1 MSQER
6 VIHSHPD
13 MGGRYFTFPL
23 AAMTR
28 PPSSMWGGAPPGPT
42 LVTFLLLTGWTG
54 ELPDELR
61 QIKRSP
67 TRWILVA
74 SWALG
79 TGAADVPAVQTL
91 HGGCV

>member
-1 MSQER
+1 
-6 VIHSHPD
+6 
-13 MGGRYFTFPL
+13 
-23 AAMTR
+23 
-28 PPSSMWGGAPPGPT
+28 
-42 LVTFLLLTGWTG
+42 LTGWTG

-74 SWALG
+74 SRTLG
-79 TGAADVPAVQTL
+79 NGAADVQRCRPL

>member
-28 PPSSMWGGAPPGPT
+28 PTSSMWGGAPPGPT
-42 LVTFLLLTGWTG
+42 LATSLVSDRGWTG
-54 ELPDELR
+54 ELPDGL
-61 QIKRSP
+61 I
-67 TRWILVA
+67 
-74 SWALG
+74 
-79 TGAADVPAVQTL
+79 
-91 HGGCV
+91 